1 MAKDKKKIKSQAP
14 IALVYFS
21 TMVVFLVILGAVAI
35 GLMNKLVLEPEKAS
49 SVSVKDNTP
58 TDKNNQTFFYM
69 VKDDDNTLEA
79 AMLARFMPADGK
91 IMLVPLSPYTM
102 TSFNSSNQT
111 MAQVFK
117 SGGAADTTS
126 ALSETLNIS
135 IDRYM
140 SMGEECFE
148 NVCDNIGSVTYEV
161 LEDMYYVDKNSDDVT
176 NYTKGDKISLQ
187 GSEMRLFITYPK
199 YKNGYSQNVT
209 VAGEFMRSLINNGFK
224 LQTTRD
230 NLDSIYSN
238 LLKESSEKNF
248 NASDFDETKEFYYYV
263 IDNFDNPAYVL
274 TPTGAWS
281 DKGDQFTVDEAF
293 KTQLKEAFKI
303 TE

>member
-1 MAKDKKKIKSQAP
+1 MAKDNKKRKSQAP

-21 TMVVFLVILGAVAI
+21 TMVIFLVILGSIALI
-35 GLMNKLVLEPEKAS
+35 FMKNLVLEPKKSS
-49 SVSVKDNTP
+49 SVSISDNTP

-69 VKDDDNTLEA
+69 VKDDKNNLET
-79 AMLARFMPADGK
+79 AMLARFLPADGK
-91 IMLVPLSPYTM
+91 LMLVPLSPYTM
-102 TSFNSSNQT
+102 ITLNGSNQT
-111 MAQVFK
+111 MSQIFK
-117 SGGAADTTS
+117 SGGAPDTTS
-126 ALSETLNIS
+126 ALGETLGIS

-148 NVCDNIGSVTYEV
+148 NVCDNIGSITYEV
-161 LEDMYYVDKNSDDVT
+161 LEDMYYIDKHSDDIT

-230 NLDSIYSN
+230 NLESIYSN
-238 LLKESSEKNF
+238 LLKESAEKNF
-248 NASDFDETKEFYYYV
+248 SVGDFEETKEYYYYV
-263 IDNFDNPAYVL
+263 IDNFDNPAYML
-274 TPTGAWS
+274 TPTGTWS
-281 DKGDQFTVDEAF
+281 DKGYQFTIDDAF
-293 KTQLKEAFKI
+293 KTQLKSAFKI
-303 TE
+303 S